1 MSDFEK
7 LQHSV
12 GTQKAKPLH
21 HRSPRGFLPRRSIV
35 WLAALILL
43 TVLITRI
50 SRSSSPTSSSPMA
63 AKATSLNIGTSA
75 PSGTLI
81 TTGGRTVSVASLR
94 GKPTMLWFLVA
105 GCASCVSSVPAV
117 EKQIKTLQSD
127 GIRVVSVDLYGDLP
141 QTGEGRTEFSQFM
154 TGVAKNS
161 TSNSVWTWGLAS
173 KGLSYT
179 YDPEGI
185 PDLYYLIGPHG
196 HIRYHNTVPLS
207 TMPQLLAAA
216 SSLDN
221 TST

>member
-1 MSDFEK
+1 M
-7 LQHSV
+7 
-12 GTQKAKPLH
+12 
-21 HRSPRGFLPRRSIV
+21 

-127 GIRVVSVDLYGDLP
+127 GIRIVSVDLYGDLP
-141 QTGEGRTEFSQFM
+141 QTGEGRAEFSQFM
-154 TGVAKNS
+154 GAVAKNT
-161 TSNSVWTWGLAS
+161 TSNPEWTWGLAS
-173 KGLSYT
+173 KGLSHT
-179 YDPEGI
+179 YDPQGI